1 VPPRRQ
7 ALHRTSVPPW
17 WPTGAAK
24 LLGKLRSPLLRLHS
38 EIVDFCRFAEPTAGE
53 ASSRA
58 AAVQRVRDVVTSIWP
73 GARLEVFGSFAT
85 GLYLPTSD
93 IDAVILDSACAA
105 PAEGLRALA
114 LALTRRGL
122 GAKVALIAKAR
133 IPIVKFEEAASG
145 FAFDVSFD
153 VANGPAAAAWMRA
166 QMAALPPLRPLSLVL
181 KAFLQQRELNEVYTG
196 GVGSYA
202 MVVMLI
208 AHLRT
213 HPAAGE
219 EVNLGVLLL
228 DFFELFGRLLNAE
241 AVGISCDAFFSKAQ
255 RGWCDERRPDLWAV
269 EDPRDTENDL
279 CRNSYNARAIRGAF
293 DHAHRLLSAP
303 SEARTDSL
311 LGRILHLDSAMLERP
326 RLSGPGAIAAVAA
339 SLHSHERERKRA
351 AGGEGGPKRKKKKA
365 AALAAAAAAAGA
377 AAGAGDKEDGEI

>member
-1 VPPRRQ
+1 M
-7 ALHRTSVPPW
+7 
-17 WPTGAAK
+17 
-24 LLGKLRSPLLRLHS
+24 
-38 EIVDFCRFAEPTAGE
+38 DFCRFAEPTAAE
-53 ASSRA
+53 AASRA
-58 AAVQRVRDVVTSIWP
+58 EAVARVRAVVSSIWP

-93 IDAVILDSACAA
+93 IDAVILDSACSS
-105 PAEGLRALA
+105 PADGLRALA

-122 GAKVALIAKAR
+122 GTKVALIAKAR
-133 IPIVKFEEAASG
+133 IPIVKFEEAESR

-153 VANGPAAAAWMRA
+153 VANGPASAAWMRD

-202 MVVMLI
+202 ILVMLI

-213 HPAAGE
+213 HPAGGE

-241 AVGISCDAFFSKAQ
+241 AVGISCDAFFSKAR

-269 EDPRDTENDL
+269 EDPRDSENDL
-279 CRNSYNARAIRGAF
+279 GRNSFNARAIRGAF

-303 SEARTDSL
+303 AEARTDSL
-311 LGRILHLDSAMLERP
+311 LGRIVHLDVAMLERP
-326 RLSGPGAIAAVAA
+326 RLLGQGTIAAVAA
-339 SLHSHERERKRA
+339 SLHAHERERKRSRA
-351 AGGEGGPKRKKKKA
+351 AEGAKPPKKKKKA
-365 AALAAAAAAAGA
+365 KLTAAEAE
-377 AAGAGDKEDGEI
+377 KEDGEL

>member
-1 VPPRRQ
+1 M
-7 ALHRTSVPPW
+7 PPW

-213 HPAAGE
+213 HPATGE

-269 EDPRDTENDL
+269 EDPRDAENDL

-311 LGRILHLDSAMLERP
+311 LGRILHLDAAMLERP

-365 AALAAAAAAAGA
+365 AAALAAAAAAGA

>member
-1 VPPRRQ
+1 M
-7 ALHRTSVPPW
+7 
-17 WPTGAAK
+17 
-24 LLGKLRSPLLRLHS
+24 LRLHA
-38 EIVDFCRFAEPTAGE
+38 EIVDFCRFAEPTADE

-58 AAVQRVRDVVTSIWP
+58 AAVQRVREVVASIWP

-93 IDAVILDSACAA
+93 IDAVILDSACAS
-105 PAEGLRALA
+105 PADGLRALA
-114 LALTRRGL
+114 LALTRRGM
-122 GAKVALIAKAR
+122 GTKVALIAKAR

-202 MVVMLI
+202 MVVMII

-219 EVNLGVLLL
+219 EPNLGVLLL

-241 AVGISCDAFFSKAQ
+241 AVGISCETFFSKAQ
-255 RGWCDERRPDLWAV
+255 RGWCDERRPELWAV
-269 EDPRDTENDL
+269 EDPRDAENDL
-279 CRNSYNARAIRGAF
+279 CRNSFNARAIRGAF

-303 SEARTDSL
+303 TEARTDTL
-311 LGRILHLDSAMLERP
+311 LGRILHLDATMVGRP
-326 RLSGPGAIAAVAA
+326 RLLGPGAISAVAA
-339 SLHSHERERKRA
+339 SLHSHERARKRA
-351 AGGEGGPKRKKKKA
+351 PDGCGPKKAGTKKRR
-365 AALAAAAAAAGA
+365 LPAGIP
-377 AAGAGDKEDGEI
+377 GGKEEGEL